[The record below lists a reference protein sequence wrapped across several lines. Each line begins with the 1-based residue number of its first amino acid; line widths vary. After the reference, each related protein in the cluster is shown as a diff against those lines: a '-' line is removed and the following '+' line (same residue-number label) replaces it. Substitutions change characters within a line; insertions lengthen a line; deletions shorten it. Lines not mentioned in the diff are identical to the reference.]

1 MNRKKYISRENN
13 ENVTTP
19 SRNISYDILRVWA
32 MIMVFVCHL
41 SQRITLPGGDRIS
54 YAEGGNGVWIFFVLS
69 GFLGMESY
77 NTCIKKGEASS
88 TLLYYKKRLA
98 RIVPLYWV
106 VIIFSIII
114 HHFYLKD
121 VPYDTFNLG
130 WLRYFLFL
138 NGLLPSEESFWNNL
152 NGYWTMPVFILF
164 YILVPYLYKIIKRS
178 ERRARYLFMGAF
190 LLNYIQKII
199 CKHYLEK
206 IVGVSVSED
215 FRGILILHT
224 LYAFCMGT
232 WIYFIKK
239 KDDSIE
245 YKNIIGY
252 FMSLVIIILGIYM
265 DKGHWIWVGIA
276 ALALLAFDD
285 ISAFINQNIAS
296 TIQIV
301 SKYSF
306 PIYLTHMLCFSVI
319 DKICSSYNLNNWIF
333 NIIWIIGG
341 VTGTV
346 IMSFISQQINDKIQK
361 KIRI

>member
-1 MNRKKYISRENN
+1 MY
-13 ENVTTP
+13 
-19 SRNISYDILRVWA
+19 
-32 MIMVFVCHL
+32 
-41 SQRITLPGGDRIS
+41 
-54 YAEGGNGVWIFFVLS
+54 
-69 GFLGMESY
+69 
-77 NTCIKKGEASS
+77 KKGGESS
-88 TLLYYKKRLA
+88 SIILYYKKRLA

-121 VPYDTFNLG
+121 VPYDTFYLG

-199 CKHYLEK
+199 CKYYLEK

-215 FRGILILHT
+215 YYGILF
-224 LYAFCMGT
+224 LYVMYSFCMGI
-232 WIYFIKK
+232 WIYFVKK

-245 YKNIIGY
+245 YKNIVGY
-252 FMSLVIIILGIYM
+252 SMSFVIIIMGIYM
-265 DKGHWIWVGIA
+265 DKVHWIWVGIA
-276 ALALLAFDD
+276 ALTLLAFDN
-285 ISAFINQNIAS
+285 ISTFMNQKVAK

-306 PIYLTHMLCFSVI
+306 AIYLTHMLCFSVI
-319 DKICSSYNLNNWIF
+319 DKICSSHNLNNCKF
-333 NIIWIIGG
+333 NMIWIIGG

-346 IMSFISQQINDKIQK
+346 VLSFISQQIDDKIQK